1 MNTST
6 TPDQNPPSNTKS
18 ISRNIEAV
26 AKLEDEF
33 IRNRTA
39 PDRIADFIARFSGS
53 PAFVLLHLVIFS
65 LWILMNL
72 RVVPG
77 VRPFDPYPFMLL
89 SMVVSLEAIFLS
101 TFVLMAQNR
110 MARRA
115 DQREHLDL
123 QINLLAEREMTL
135 VLQMLQRISTRLGVH
150 HSTQEFEELSEET
163 SIEDLAGELRAR
175 LPEE

>member
-1 MNTST
+1 
-6 TPDQNPPSNTKS
+6 
-18 ISRNIEAV
+18 V
-26 AKLEDEF
+26 
-33 IRNRTA
+33 
-39 PDRIADFIARFSGS
+39 
-53 PAFVLLHLVIFS
+53 
-65 LWILMNL
+65 NL
-72 RVVPG
+72 RIIPG

-89 SMVVSLEAIFLS
+89 GLVVSLEAIFLA

-110 MARRA
+110 MARRS

-135 VLQMLQRISTRLGVH
+135 VLQMLQRMSTRLGIH
-150 HSTQEFEELSEET
+150 QSTEEFKELSEET

>member
-1 MNTST
+1 MNIPM
-6 TPDQNPPSNTKS
+6 TPTQNAPQS
-18 ISRNIEAV
+18 IRRNIEAV
-26 AKLEDEF
+26 AKMEDEF

-39 PDRIADFIARFSGS
+39 AERIADDIARFSGS
-53 PAFVLLHLVIFS
+53 LPFVLLHIAVFSVWIVVNARVI
-65 LWILMNL
+65 
-72 RVVPG
+72 PG

-89 SMVVSLEAIFLS
+89 GLTVSLEAIFLA

-135 VLQMLQRISTRLGVH
+135 VLQMLQRMSTRLGVPQ
-150 HSTQEFEELSEET
+150 STEELKELSEET

>member
-1 MNTST
+1 MNTSI
-6 TPDQNPPSNTKS
+6 PPAQNPAPAKS
-18 ISRNIEAV
+18 IRRNIEAV
-26 AKLEDEF
+26 ARMEDEF
-33 IRNRTA
+33 MRNRSMA
-39 PDRIADFIARFSGS
+39 DYIADFIARFSGS
-53 PAFVLLHLVIFS
+53 VAFVLLHLVVYS
-65 LWILMNL
+65 LWILVNL
-72 RVVPG
+72 QIIPG
-77 VRPFDPYPFMLL
+77 VRLFDPYPFMLL

-110 MARRA
+110 MARRG

-135 VLQMLQRISTRLGVH
+135 VLQMLQRMSTRLGVH
-150 HSTQEFEELSEET
+150 QSTEEFRELSEET

>member
-6 TPDQNPPSNTKS
+6 TPDQNHSSNTKS

-26 AKLEDEF
+26 AKMENEF
-33 IRNRTA
+33 IRTRTA
-39 PDRIADFIARFSGS
+39 ADRIADFIARFSGS
-53 PAFVLLHLVIFS
+53 PAFVLVHIAVFS
-65 LWILMNL
+65 VWILVNL
-72 RVVPG
+72 RIIPG

-89 SMVVSLEAIFLS
+89 SMVVSLEAIFLA

-135 VLQMLQRISTRLGVH
+135 VLQMLQRMSTRLGVH
-150 HSTQEFEELSEET
+150 QATQEFKELSEET

>member
-1 MNTST
+1 MNTSI
-6 TPDQNPPSNTKS
+6 TPAQNPAPAKS
-18 ISRNIEAV
+18 IRRNIEAV
-26 AKLEDEF
+26 AKMEDEF
-33 IRNRTA
+33 MRNRSTA
-39 PDRIADFIARFSGS
+39 DCIADFIARFSGS
-53 PAFVLLHLVIFS
+53 VAFVLLHLVVYS
-65 LWILMNL
+65 LWILVNL
-72 RVVPG
+72 QIIPG
-77 VRPFDPYPFMLL
+77 VRLFDPYPFMLL

-110 MARRA
+110 MARRG

-135 VLQMLQRISTRLGVH
+135 VLQMLQRMSTRLGVH
-150 HSTQEFEELSEET
+150 QSTEEFRELSEET